1 MCFKVLSSA
10 SIFFFNLIL
19 FFRNADQQ
27 KLPIPPSKRWYRL
40 QTVLLTRLNGFTRYV
55 VSVGYVQIGSS
66 EQKWAVVQSYL
77 YDTGF
82 ITCFIKSQ
90 HALSPQQNCLFC
102 CWFFLTALST
112 ENT

>member
-10 SIFFFNLIL
+10 SIFFNLIL

-55 VSVGYVQIGSS
+55 VSVGYVQI
-66 EQKWAVVQSYL
+66 VR
-77 YDTGF
+77 F
-82 ITCFIKSQ
+82 
-90 HALSPQQNCLFC
+90 
-102 CWFFLTALST
+102 
-112 ENT
+112 